1 MEPLPH
7 VYTVRAVGNRQAV
20 ALHCESDDL
29 PSLSVA
35 GPAEFDG
42 PGDLWSPETLLTAA
56 LANCFV
62 LSFKAIAT
70 ASRFEWL
77 DLQCEVE
84 GELDKVE
91 RSLKFTRFH
100 QQVVL
105 RISDESGRE
114 KAAKLLEKAESACLI
129 GNSLNA
135 QITLDY
141 KITVA

>member
-1 MEPLPH
+1 MEQLPH
-7 VYTVRAVGNRQAV
+7 VYTVRTVGSSQAV
-20 ALHCESDDL
+20 ALHCESDNL
-29 PSLSVA
+29 PSLNVA

-77 DLQCEVE
+77 ELQCEVE

-105 RISDESGRE
+105 RISDESQRE
-114 KAAKLLEKAESACLI
+114 KAAKLLEKAETACLI